1 MNAAFVCL
9 LEVCAPADRLSAKVL
24 LSAGGW
30 VTGVLWLTLVAYLL
44 RLSGDDS
51 DNEDLDADA
60 WRLLSLHLIPA
71 VPLLI
76 AAALY
81 LEESP
86 RFLLSQGGVSGAER
100 ATAALVRMA
109 EINKSPLP
117 PNSRVAELPVVSS
130 PHGAAPHVEEKRW
143 WAGEEGDA
151 NGTPPSTP
159 AAASN
164 QNGQAAVHAGSSS
177 LLARG
182 MELFHPSIRR
192 RTLLVAVAW
201 FGSTCAYY
209 GVALSPVHVMGED
222 IYLQNALGGLL
233 ELPAYLLMPILG
245 DRFGRSRTWAG
256 FLIVGSVPL
265 LVLSWYFHNHHT
277 HGHHAKHAAFNTDT
291 PLVMVVLSL
300 LARFGATGASAICYV
315 AAAEQWPTSS
325 RNLGVGFGAS
335 CGRLG
340 SILAPLLRL
349 TGWPSACLGGI
360 GAAAADCGSRAAR
373 DGGSDAAR
381 DAQHEA
387 GREGGRGEA
396 ESATPMLQGA

>member
-1 MNAAFVCL
+1 
-9 LEVCAPADRLSAKVL
+9 
-24 LSAGGW
+24 
-30 VTGVLWLTLVAYLL
+30 
-44 RLSGDDS
+44 
-51 DNEDLDADA
+51 
-60 WRLLSLHLIPA
+60 
-71 VPLLI
+71 
-76 AAALY
+76 
-81 LEESP
+81 
-86 RFLLSQGGVSGAER
+86 
-100 ATAALVRMA
+100 
-109 EINKSPLP
+109 
-117 PNSRVAELPVVSS
+117 
-130 PHGAAPHVEEKRW
+130 
-143 WAGEEGDA
+143 
-151 NGTPPSTP
+151 
-159 AAASN
+159 
-164 QNGQAAVHAGSSS
+164 
-177 LLARG
+177 

-265 LVLSWYFHNHHT
+265 LILSWYFHNHHT

-360 GAAAADCGSRAAR
+360 GAAAAIAVLGLP
-373 DGGSDAAR
+373 
-381 DAQHEA
+381 ETA
-387 GREGGRGEA
+387 GVTLPETLSTKPVEKADEGEA
-396 ESATPMLQGA
+396 ESATPMLQRGA